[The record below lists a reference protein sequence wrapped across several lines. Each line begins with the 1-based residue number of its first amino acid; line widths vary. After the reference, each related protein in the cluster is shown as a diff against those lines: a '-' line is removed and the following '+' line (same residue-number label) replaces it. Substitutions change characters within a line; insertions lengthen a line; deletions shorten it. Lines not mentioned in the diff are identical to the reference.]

1 MSEDN
6 TQINENQEPI
16 TSLND
21 LNERKEYFSVIQNF
35 QAGESP
41 SENSL
46 IIISNIDGD
55 ILSLIEKL
63 ISLGV
68 CNFNGLSFYEIEEQK
83 FISEEELIPLIPL
96 KEIANGNVE
105 NNFTQM
111 INNFFML
118 PNLNA
123 VSNINITEKINK
135 DIQRLNSKKYVKNPI
150 TFIKDNDKL
159 IFTQKFEDNEYKIV
173 ISNESNS
180 SNMNF
185 FYNDTHILQDEMPKD
200 LSNPLTNM
208 QYPLSYANKISD
220 KLTKSKNSFY
230 ALPNLQINPNF
241 NQKIIFSGNTIGE
254 FKSVP
259 CLLLMEHL
267 VTANPNIKFLIGPQ
281 EIITKDTKP
290 NTSSILRRLVENDKL
305 STGII
310 MQDNSFFYNIFLPSH
325 LPQLFEILQA
335 LRNENSDLPIEYKG
349 NWQVQFD
356 KLSPDLKAKIN
367 LEIPFI
373 KKNDK
378 AKSIK
383 DIMAKSRAKTYIN
396 LNSYE
401 LYCELKN
408 KGFTDKDF
416 IELKNAIGNIF
427 FDLSYLDE
435 RLIKKYLSRNEN
447 YDNWIFGKIN
457 SIPDEHFFNINQN
470 ISAINVFEIL
480 KPKYYRV
487 TQTKIDIDNQTKNI
501 TLSTGEIINNESY
514 SYQKFY
520 KPELCF
526 LFKILVKIY
535 DEFVFLLTDPDR
547 NKNYNTLFMIRDNQK
562 YFRKLSDEQQTKVTL
577 FCEFIAGKQ
586 KSSPGVNILSDNQFN
601 QTLEENFGENYI
613 PLLDTYRN
621 YPYQNHKEIFENQ
634 IAKFENLHDKLKAFL
649 MNWKYYIE
657 TEHLDISNNY
667 IVLYEKLISENFSET
682 ELFEIN
688 WAVNNFFCDL
698 INVENDVEELF
709 KIKFAAEIAQDF
721 ANELMVLKN
730 EQNEISNAN
739 SQSELLGL
747 DVDNFSVIQHIQENK
762 FSKYHVIVNDKQINI
777 LPNFQLNFDMQNN
790 SNELSEFEKILNEIF
805 GSNGFIE
812 RSNLENLNQLF
823 LTYKNNFS
831 ETDLSILSLRFK
843 EPILDNNYLKQ
854 ILNKVD
860 KVNNFMMLIILNFF
874 KPKIFDFDN
883 LNAILEK
890 FHEELNPYVI
900 NEILKKCKDDILTF
914 ENLIQIL
921 NQIKENLNENVIY
934 SIFTI
939 CKNET
944 ITFTNLTKIS
954 NACQNFLT
962 FGVANEIFSHY
973 EIENITFENILEILS
988 KYHSVLNPK
997 LTNKIFDNYKN
1008 EISNIKD
1015 LKTFFDFCYNYLN
1028 ENIINKIFSLCTNNI
1043 FTDDSIID
1051 FCEKAKFNLT
1061 FQNLT
1066 VILDKLNHYNQ
1077 NYILNENSINAIFSI
1092 CENNIFNN
1100 ETFSLFLSKIQINKI
1115 NIAKNNYHIFADKV
1129 LNSDNIIKLL
1139 NAGFLID
1146 FYLENDEFYLNNTDH
1161 FKLEGT
1167 KYSEVINS
1175 FFKKFDGTIFIPENA
1190 EQINTAI
1197 KNDEAR
1203 TNFNN
1208 LCDLY
1213 HKLHKDKSNE
1223 EKNKENENDNENN
1236 NPNDNEI
1243 SDLNI
1248 KNENDFTNS
1257 NDNENTLDNYST
1269 FTESNIKDE
1278 ITFNENQ
1285 EPNNDTENVFD
1296 TNENDNQSNNDFNGI
1311 SHSDISLTL
1320 SSDDEDENINN
1331 EIKENIE
1338 HNNNEKQDL
1347 NNDDKNLSD
1356 DNKSDTIENDNL
1368 EVTENT
1374 SSTNENDDKNSNK
1387 NEPTNKNSTP
1397 KNFNLGIGLSITFAT
1412 LAIISGALIFLSGFF
1427 IYFVIPA
1434 TIFTIAA
1441 IATSSKTTDMYR
1453 DEKAENKYFKLKS
1466 EKLSEEEIKK
1476 QIPKDLLWR
1485 KKWRDRFSVQPES
1498 EKQDTT
1504 KDKTY

>member
-1 MSEDN
+1 MSENN
-6 TQINENQEPI
+6 TQIIENQEPVI
-16 TSLND
+16 SLSD
-21 LNERKEYFSVIQNF
+21 LIKRKEYFNVIQNF

-41 SENSL
+41 AENSL

-63 ISLGV
+63 ISLGA
-68 CNFNGLSFYEIEEQK
+68 CNFNRLSFYEFEKQY
-83 FISEEELIPLIPL
+83 FISEEELISLISL
-96 KEIANGNVE
+96 KKIANENVE

-118 PNLNA
+118 PDLNA

-173 ISNESNS
+173 ISKKSNS
-180 SNMNF
+180 SNMDF

-208 QYPLSYANKISD
+208 QYPLLYANKISD

-230 ALPNLQINPNF
+230 VLPNLQINPNF
-241 NQKIIFSGNTIGE
+241 NQKIIFSGNIIGE

-267 VTANPNIKFLIGPQ
+267 VTANPNIKFLIGDQ
-281 EIITKDTKP
+281 EIILKDTP
-290 NTSSILRRLVENDKL
+290 TNTSLILRKLVKNDKL

-310 MQDNSFFYNIFLPSH
+310 TQDNSFFYNIFLPSH

-356 KLSPDLKAKIN
+356 KLSSDLKAKIN

-396 LNSYE
+396 LKRYE

-408 KGFTDKDF
+408 KGFTDKDL

-457 SIPDEHFFNINQN
+457 SILDEHFFNINQN
-470 ISAINVFEIL
+470 IIANNDFEIL
-480 KPKYYRV
+480 KTKYYRV
-487 TQTKIDIDNQTKNI
+487 TQTKINIGNQTKNI

-520 KPELCF
+520 KPELCS

-535 DEFVFLLTDPDR
+535 DEFIFRHNDHDR
-547 NKNYNTLFMIRDNQK
+547 NRNCNTLFMIRNNPK
-562 YFRKLSDEQQTKVTL
+562 YFEKLSDEQQTKVTL
-577 FCEFIAGKQ
+577 FCELIEEKQ
-586 KSSPGVNILSDNQFN
+586 KLSPGVNILSDNQFN
-601 QTLEENFGENYI
+601 QTLEENFDKNYI
-613 PLLDTYRN
+613 PLLDAYRN
-621 YPYQNHKEIFENQ
+621 YPYKNYKEIFENQ

-688 WAVNNFFCDL
+688 WAVNNFLCDL

-709 KIKFAAEIAQDF
+709 DIKFAAEIAQDF
-721 ANELMVLKN
+721 ANELMALKN
-730 EQNEISNAN
+730 EQNEINDAN
-739 SQSELLGL
+739 SQSELAGVN
-747 DVDNFSVIQHIQENK
+747 VDNFSVIQHTNTLPKYNVTFHNK
-762 FSKYHVIVNDKQINI
+762 EIDII
-777 LPNFQLNFDMQNN
+777 PNFQLNFNMQN
-790 SNELSEFEKILNEIF
+790 SLNELSEFKRILNEIF

-812 RSNLENLNQLF
+812 QSNLGSLSQLF
-823 LTYKNNFS
+823 STYENNFS
-831 ETDLSILSLRFK
+831 EIDLSILSLRFK
-843 EPILDNNYLKQ
+843 EPILDNNYLNQ

-860 KVNNFMMLIILNFF
+860 RANNFMMLIILNFF

-900 NEILKKCKDDILTF
+900 NEILKKCKEDILTF

-921 NQIKENLNENVIY
+921 DLIKINLSENVIY
-934 SIFTI
+934 SLFTI

-944 ITFTNLTKIS
+944 ITFENLTEIL
-954 NACQNFLT
+954 NACQHFLT
-962 FGVANEIFSHY
+962 FDIANEIFSQY
-973 EIENITFENILEILS
+973 KIQNITFENLLEIFV
-988 KYHSVLNPK
+988 KCRSVLNAQ

-1008 EISNIKD
+1008 AISNIED
-1015 LKTFFDFCYNYLN
+1015 LKTFLNNYHDYLN
-1028 ENIINKIFSLCTNNI
+1028 ENIVNQILSLCTNNI
-1043 FTDDSIID
+1043 FNNNSIIN
-1051 FCEKAKFNLT
+1051 FCKDANFTLT
-1061 FQNLT
+1061 FQNLDI
-1066 VILDKLNHYNQ
+1066 ILDKLNHYNQ

-1115 NIAKNNYHIFADKV
+1115 NIDKNNYHIFADKV

-1146 FYLENDEFYLNNTDH
+1146 FYLENNEFYLNNTDH
-1161 FKLEGT
+1161 FKFEGT

-1175 FFKKFDGTIFIPENA
+1175 FFKKFDGTIFIQENA

-1197 KNDEAR
+1197 ENNEAR

-1248 KNENDFTNS
+1248 KNENDSTNS

-1269 FTESNIKDE
+1269 FTESNIKAE

-1296 TNENDNQSNNDFNGI
+1296 TNENDNQNNNDFNGI
-1311 SHSDISLTL
+1311 SHSDISITLL

-1368 EVTENT
+1368 EVIENT

-1397 KNFNLGIGLSITFAT
+1397 KNFKLGIGLSITFAT

-1498 EKQDTT
+1498 EEQNATNDI
-1504 KDKTY
+1504 TY